1 LASVSIPQLLILHTI
16 NQVMNKVFYKLFN
29 PTCYLSNLSELSR
42 APEASDTTLTCWCWL
57 GWMMTL
63 SPPQLMSHIKSETLP
78 AVPFSPFPPYYM
90 NKVGVNT
97 LYVYNYNIIL
107 W

>member
-1 LASVSIPQLLILHTI
+1 MRFLLYFH
-16 NQVMNKVFYKLFN
+16 KLFN

-97 LYVYNYNIIL
+97 YVNSYRVYYIQPFMYWRTYFEKLFNVT
-107 W
+107 